1 VKNIAVFASG
11 RGSNFKKI
19 YQKIQEG
26 KLPARISCLITDNER
41 AGALA
46 FARENDVPGYIIR
59 PGDFVYPHQ
68 FGEKLLQILST
79 HQTDWIVLAGYLKKI
94 PDNVVAAYSNR
105 ILNIHP
111 ALLPSFGGKGMYG
124 IRVHQ
129 AVFDSGARVSG
140 VTIHLVNT
148 EYDAGPIVAQ
158 QAVYIEDCDT
168 PEEIA
173 ERVLQIEHELYWKT
187 LRKVLSDKFNVQGKR
202 VVFY

>member
-1 VKNIAVFASG
+1 MKNIAVFASG

-26 KLPARISCLITDNER
+26 ELPARIRCLITDNEH
-41 AGALA
+41 AGALS
-46 FARENDVPGYIIR
+46 FARENDIPGYVI
-59 PGDFVYPHQ
+59 PPADFTSSRH
-68 FGEKLLQILST
+68 FGEKLVQVLNS
-79 HQTDWIVLAGYLKKI
+79 HQTDWVILAGYLKKI
-94 PDNVVAAYSNR
+94 PDNVVAAFSNR

-111 ALLPSFGGKGMYG
+111 ALLPAFGGKGMYG
-124 IRVHQ
+124 SRVHR

-158 QAVYIEDCDT
+158 QAVNVENCRS

-173 ERVLQIEHELYWKT
+173 EMVLRIEHELYWRT
-187 LRKVLSDKFNVQGKR
+187 LRKILTTDFEVQGKR
-202 VVFY
+202 VVFK